1 MAEDKVGLGAA
12 AAALEAELRRFE
24 QVADLATR
32 LELKSQKNL
41 ERAARAAQDAAE
53 AQARVAERVR
63 ALVEEIGRA
72 RQRQER
78 QAAQL
83 EERACQIQS
92 RRELLEALLARFAD
106 LGNEAAEVNALL
118 QQGGRVDEAEQ
129 RLERVASTAE
139 ELLRDAER
147 DGFDDAVRLAESVHK
162 QSLSARNK
170 LKLLREKRR
179 E

>member
-24 QVADLATR
+24 QMAELAAR

-53 AQARVAERVR
+53 AQARVAERVG
-63 ALVEEIGRA
+63 ALVEQIAGA
-72 RQRQER
+72 RQRQET

-83 EERACQIQS
+83 EERAREIQS
-92 RRELLEALLARFAD
+92 RRELLDALLARFAR
-106 LGNEAAEVNALL
+106 LGDEAAEVNALL
-118 QQGGRVDEAEQ
+118 KQGGGVDEAEE
-129 RLERVASTAE
+129 RLGRVAASAE
-139 ELLRDAER
+139 ELLRDAGR
-147 DGFDDAVRLAESVHK
+147 DGFEDAVRQAESVRQ

-170 LKLLREKRR
+170 LKLLREKKT
-179 E
+179 

>member
-24 QVADLATR
+24 QVTDLAVR

-41 ERAARAAQDAAE
+41 ERAARAAQE
-53 AQARVAERVR
+53 ATGAQTRVAEKVR

-72 RQRQER
+72 RQRQES

-83 EERACQIQS
+83 ADRAREIQS
-92 RRELLEALLARFAD
+92 RRAVLDALLARFAEV
-106 LGNEAAEVNALL
+106 GNEAAEVNALL
-118 QQGGRVDEAEQ
+118 QKGGAVGEAEE
-129 RLERVASTAE
+129 RLERVATSAE

-147 DGFDDAVRLAESVHK
+147 DGFEDAARQAESVYK
-162 QSLSARNK
+162 QSLSARNR
-170 LKLLREKRR
+170 LKLLREKKP
-179 E
+179 

>member
-1 MAEDKVGLGAA
+1 MGQDKVGLGAA
-12 AAALEAELRRFE
+12 AVALEAELRRFE
-24 QVADLATR
+24 QVAELAAR

-41 ERAARAAQDAAE
+41 ERAARAAQDATE

-72 RQRQER
+72 RQRQES

-83 EERACQIQS
+83 EERARQIQS
-92 RRELLEALLARFAD
+92 RRALLDALLARFAS

-118 QQGGRVDEAEQ
+118 QRGGAVDEAEQ
-129 RLERVASTAE
+129 RLGRVAASAE

-147 DGFDDAVRLAESVHK
+147 DGFEDAVRQAESVHK

-170 LKLLREKRR
+170 LKLLREKKP
-179 E
+179 

>member
-1 MAEDKVGLGAA
+1 MTEEKVGLGAA

-24 QVADLATR
+24 QVAELAAR

-53 AQARVAERVR
+53 AQGRVAERVR
-63 ALVEEIGRA
+63 ALVEEIARA
-72 RQRQER
+72 RERQED
-78 QAAQL
+78 QAKQL
-83 EERACQIQS
+83 EQRAQQIQS
-92 RRELLEALLARFAD
+92 RRELLDALLSRFAQ

-118 QQGGRVDEAEQ
+118 KEGGRVDEAEE
-129 RLERVASTAE
+129 RLGRVASSAE

-147 DGFDDAVRLAESVHK
+147 DGFEDAVRQAESVRQ

-170 LKLLREKRR
+170 LKLLREKKS
-179 E
+179 

>member
-1 MAEDKVGLGAA
+1 MADDKVGLGAA

-24 QVADLATR
+24 QVAELAAR

-41 ERAARAAQDAAE
+41 ERAARAAQDATE

-72 RQRQER
+72 RQRQES

-83 EERACQIQS
+83 EERARQIRS
-92 RRELLEALLARFAD
+92 RRALLDALLARFAS

-118 QQGGRVDEAEQ
+118 QRGGAVDEAEQ
-129 RLERVASTAE
+129 RLGRVAASAE
-139 ELLRDAER
+139 ERARAPAR
-147 DGFDDAVRLAESVHK
+147 DGVGA
-162 QSLSARNK
+162 
-170 LKLLREKRR
+170 
-179 E
+179 